1 MKRTILAAMLLAST
15 FSMAAT
21 QTLKNNTTADKNNE
35 ELRTAL
41 LNLNAQN
48 NILNNLGENTNSDL
62 VDDLANNNVNN
73 GLNNL
78 KTANN

>member
-1 MKRTILAAMLLAST
+1 MKKSLLAVMLLAST
-15 FSMAAT
+15 FTMAAT

-41 LNLNAQN
+41 LNLNAQK
-48 NILNNLGENTNSDL
+48 NILNNIGENSNSDL
-62 VDDLANNNVNN
+62 IDDLANNTVNN

-78 KTANN
+78 KTTNN